1 VHDPGDLVSPVKE
14 IAHHFLRKTVQFLI
28 IPLIMTTNDRKFK
41 RFSDELLGILEKNHR
56 DSVDSSVCVDCSGLC
71 CIQGG
76 PGILENVL
84 LIYEAYERGELSR
97 SDYEFEEGLSLPAFV
112 ARYFDVCF
120 MPSSSGPLVLFYAK
134 TLTQEGALVSWHSI
148 DDYGSKNPELIDR
161 LGKSAGCVF
170 LDSKIT
176 EWPDGEPGESRSCIL
191 HGSESNSCL
200 TEKPVYC
207 TFYSCVAP
215 FEIRK
220 PDVAVAADWVDAL
233 AKSYPDSTQRFNDIM
248 AKNISS

>member
-1 VHDPGDLVSPVKE
+1 MILPSFQRVPCL
-14 IAHHFLRKTVQFLI
+14 FLRKTVQFLMI
-28 IPLIMTTNDRKFK
+28 IHMKQKNRKYEQFPK
-41 RFSDELLGILEKNHR
+41 ELTEILEKNHR
-56 DSVDSSVCVDCSGLC
+56 DSVDSSVCADCSGLC

-84 LIYEAYERGELSR
+84 FIYEAYERGELVR
-97 SDYEFEEGLSLPAFV
+97 RDYAFETGLSLPAFV

-120 MPSSSGPLVLFYAK
+120 MPSSSGSLVLFYVK
-134 TLTQEGALVSWHSI
+134 TLTQNGDLVSWHAI
-148 DDYGSKNPELIDR
+148 DSYGSKNPELIDR

-170 LDSKIT
+170 LDRKIT
-176 EWPDGEPGESRSCIL
+176 EWPDGEPGESRNCIL
-191 HGSESNSCL
+191 HGPESNSCL

-220 PDVAVAADWVDAL
+220 PDVALATAWVDAL
-233 AKSYPDSTQRFNDIM
+233 AESYPDSTQRFNNIM
-248 AKNISS
+248 AENIFS